1 MNAQTRQ
8 QAEAARVIPTTFR
21 PPWIPLCRTES
32 LSRALSSAFI
42 FALHIHVRVPYAPC
56 SHVCHV
62 LAIPL
67 RLLPTLDT
75 DAQAM
80 KLPRFSSS
88 RCSSA
93 RYVKVF
99 VLQIRTN
106 NAGRN
111 PVIRNIYRV
120 EESRL
125 NLVYKDRELWVVY
138 KLTCSMRESFYD
150 Y

>member
-1 MNAQTRQ
+1 M
-8 QAEAARVIPTTFR
+8 
-21 PPWIPLCRTES
+21 
-32 LSRALSSAFI
+32 
-42 FALHIHVRVPYAPC
+42 
-56 SHVCHV
+56 CHV

-138 KLTCSMRESFYD
+138 
-150 Y
+150 

>member
-1 MNAQTRQ
+1 M
-8 QAEAARVIPTTFR
+8 
-21 PPWIPLCRTES
+21 
-32 LSRALSSAFI
+32 
-42 FALHIHVRVPYAPC
+42 PYAPC

-62 LAIPL
+62 LAIPP
-67 RLLPTLDT
+67 RLLATLDT

-125 NLVYKDRELWVVY
+125 NLVYGNYY
-138 KLTCSMRESFYD
+138 KLTRSMRKSFYD